1 MTWEEKREREG
12 REEKEKD
19 GKARAD
25 KNGRAASGAK
35 YNTATAMQVGVCGTC
50 HKSDGPSLS

>member
-35 YNTATAMQVGVCGTC
+35 YNTATAMQVGVCGTWPQ
-50 HKSDGPSLS
+50 K